1 MMKTT
6 KAELHIRAAKRK
18 EAEVV
23 SSILYE
29 AFIDFKPLYTN
40 EAFNATAI
48 TPQQVLNRM
57 DEGLILLAIVGN
69 EAVGTV
75 STVVKQEGY
84 YIRGM
89 AVLPKSRGKNI
100 GWGLLESI
108 ETHARE
114 SGLDRMF
121 LCTTPFLSS
130 AINLYSCFG
139 FKRIS
144 DKYDDFFGTNI
155 CSMEKLL

>member
-1 MMKTT
+1 
-6 KAELHIRAAKRK
+6 
-18 EAEVV
+18 V

-29 AFIDFKPLYTN
+29 AFIDFKPLYTD
-40 EAFNATAI
+40 EAFNATVI
-48 TPQQVLNRM
+48 TPAQVLNRM
-57 DEGLILLAIVGN
+57 DEGLVMLAIANN

-75 STVVKQEGY
+75 STVAKEEGY
-84 YIRGM
+84 YIRGT
-89 AVLPKSRGKNI
+89 AVLPKARGKNI
-100 GWGLLESI
+100 GWKLLERI

-130 AINLYSCFG
+130 AINLYSRFG
-139 FKRIS
+139 FKRIG

-155 CSMEKLL
+155 FSMEKLL

>member
-1 MMKTT
+1 
-6 KAELHIRAAKRK
+6 
-18 EAEVV
+18 V
-23 SSILYE
+23 SSILYA
-29 AFIDFKPLYTN
+29 AFRDFKPLYTA
-40 EAFNATAI
+40 EAFNATVI

-57 DEGLILLAIVGN
+57 DEGPVLVAITDN

-89 AVLPKSRGKNI
+89 AVLPKARGKNI
-100 GWGLLESI
+100 GWKLLERI
-108 ETHARE
+108 ESNARE
-114 SGLDRMF
+114 SPLDRMF

-130 AINLYSCFG
+130 AIHLYSRFG

-155 CSMEKLL
+155 FSMEKLLCGTGILNKAN